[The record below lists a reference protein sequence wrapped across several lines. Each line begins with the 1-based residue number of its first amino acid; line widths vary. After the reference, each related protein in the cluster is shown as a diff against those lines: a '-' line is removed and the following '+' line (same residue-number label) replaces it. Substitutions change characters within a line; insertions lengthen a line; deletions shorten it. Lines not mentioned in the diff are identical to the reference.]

1 MTQDSLV
8 LVLTVFVGLV
18 AVSQVGQFIA
28 LLALQRRAKAMHELL
43 VTHTPRIESVLQS
56 AKETLEVSRK
66 QITEV
71 TTRAAEVTAKANDI
85 LDSTRTQ
92 VRIVEGIMTEVASR
106 TKSQLDR
113 VEIVL
118 DDTIGR
124 VHETV
129 TTVHNGVMRP
139 LREIN
144 GISVGIRA
152 ALAHMVKG
160 GRPSVAQATQDE
172 EMFIRSTFIATSS
185 MASTMDRR
193 ASRKAWLC

>member
-172 EMFIRSTFIATSS
+172 EMFI
-185 MASTMDRR
+185 
-193 ASRKAWLC
+193 